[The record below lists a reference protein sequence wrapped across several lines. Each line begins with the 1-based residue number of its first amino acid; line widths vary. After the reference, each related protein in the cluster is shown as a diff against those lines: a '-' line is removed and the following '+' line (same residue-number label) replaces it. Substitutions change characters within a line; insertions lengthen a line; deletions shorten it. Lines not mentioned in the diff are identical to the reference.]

1 MTEVGVPHALI
12 AHLQRIVVIGV
23 DAVALTPGA
32 DALQQG
38 AAAAGHLV
46 EVLPHMH
53 LECVVDDLLQC
64 FHGVLGHIVVA
75 DDTLPPRVGYRHG
88 YGSLLPSRRLPVLGA
103 QRHEVP
109 NAGVFRGPGWEH
121 HRVAIVMDQPLADE
135 WLDFEIEV
143 EVAHIRLLY

>member
-32 DALQQG
+32 HALQQG

-46 EVLPHMH
+46 EVLPHLH
-53 LECVVDDLLQC
+53 LECVVDDLLQG
-64 FHGVLGHIVVA
+64 FHGVLRHIVVA
-75 DDTLPPRVGYRHG
+75 DDTLAPAVGYGHG
-88 YGSLLPSRRLPVLGA
+88 HRPVLPLCRLPVLGA

-109 NAGVFRGPGWEH
+109 DAGVFRGPGWKH
-121 HRVAIVMDQPLADE
+121 HRVAIVMDQPLAYE

-143 EVAHIRLLY
+143 EIAHVRLLY